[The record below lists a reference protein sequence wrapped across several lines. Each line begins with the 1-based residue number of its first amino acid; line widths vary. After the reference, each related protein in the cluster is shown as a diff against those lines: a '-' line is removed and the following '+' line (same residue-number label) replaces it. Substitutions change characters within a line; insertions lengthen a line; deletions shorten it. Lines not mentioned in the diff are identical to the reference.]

1 MLIVTQCVSVGRRL
15 TAVMLMVGMVAM
27 AGEAQAQRSGQ
38 TPRAFENVGLDQK
51 LGETVPLDAAFRNEK
66 GEKVRLGR
74 YFQSGKPVLLTLV
87 YHDCPMLCNL
97 VLDNL
102 TRTMQDMSWT
112 PGDQYELVTVSF
124 NHRETPKLARQQ
136 KQSYLERLG
145 RPEAAEGWHFLTGDK
160 PNIERLT
167 DAVGFSYK
175 WVERKQ
181 QYAHPAVL
189 IFLNEEGKIMRYLPK
204 LKTPP
209 DEVRKALV
217 EASNGQVGNV
227 LDQALLYCF
236 QYDPNANSY
245 VASAFNIMKLG
256 GVLTMLVLGAG
267 LFVLWRRERQNRG
280 DASDEEDREDRWRKK
295 LGQMDVR
302 EV

>member
-1 MLIVTQCVSVGRRL
+1 MQCASWGRRL
-15 TAVMLMVGMVAM
+15 MVIVLVIGMMAVARQ
-27 AGEAQAQRSGQ
+27 ARAQRSGQ
-38 TPRAFENVGLDQK
+38 MPQAFKNVGLDQK
-51 LGETVPLDAAFRNEK
+51 LGEVVPLDIAFQNEK
-66 GEKVRLGR
+66 GKEVQLGR
-74 YFQSGKPVLLTLV
+74 YFETGKPVLLTLV

-102 TRTMQDMSWT
+102 TRTMQDMSWA
-112 PGDQYELVTVSF
+112 PGNQYELVTVSF
-124 NHRETPKLARQQ
+124 NHRETPELAR
-136 KQSYLERLG
+136 KMKKSYLERLG
-145 RPEAAEGWHFLTGDK
+145 RPEAAKGWHFITGDK
-160 PNIERLT
+160 ANIERLT

-175 WVERKQ
+175 WIERKK

-189 IFLNEEGKIMRYLPK
+189 IFLNENGKIMRYLPK

-217 EASNGQVGNV
+217 EASNGNVGNV

-256 GVLTMLVLGAG
+256 SVLTMLVLGTG
-267 LFVLWRRERQNRG
+267 LFMLWRRERQGGGDHPGEENRG
-280 DASDEEDREDRWRKK
+280 DQWKRN
-295 LGQMDVR
+295 LGEMDVH